1 MGKEGQHVKIN
12 TPKIDIVIFDD
23 VDLVNKLKDSKN
35 YTMNAIGTIS
45 WNDWEDQPKLQMI
58 VDGYELIEKQGNE
71 WNVYDF

>member
-1 MGKEGQHVKIN
+1 MKIN